1 MAKVEADLDIKR
13 FAYEGV
19 EGGTRLTFPT
29 AHAKKVE
36 GRAGKTT
43 YGASDCAFEDLEGRF
58 GSLRWAAETASAGSG
73 WLRDDAGKYDI
84 SIERAEFP
92 HGLMLTRSVEH
103 SVEIVSPHV
112 TFSELRLKVNGPFGR
127 KSEAGAAASAAPAR
141 RPSSPATPRP
151 SPFVRQEGLRFLDSL
166 SGRIYL
172 TIKVQLDLP
181 VVGVRTLDQQ
191 LRVPIQEG
199 SLDYRALDEGLDWLE
214 GTFLDIKHEDQRLK
228 VQWKVPIVGAGH
240 DLITW
245 ALDNDAST
253 LASFGRVPVRSL
265 ADFRIGSGKP
275 ATSST
280 SEKRGGVLRA
290 FTLDGI
296 DVALS
301 LLAPR
306 HLDIGAATIMFGG
319 DDQPGMVDLK
329 AAGSIRDRGPGKLN
343 GTVGSIDTTI
353 KDLKLGGTQLSAD
366 RLHFDGIDTLEV
378 TFDGFRPTSVT
389 MVVHRV
395 TATNLAI
402 KIGERPQ
409 ASAETASVP
418 AATSTTTGRVPRM

>member
-1 MAKVEADLDIKR
+1 MAKVQADIDVQQ
-13 FAYEGV
+13 FAYEGG
-19 EGGTRLTFPT
+19 EGGTRLTFPR

-36 GRAGKTT
+36 GRAGDAGF
-43 YGASDCAFEDLEGRF
+43 GAADCSFEALEGRF
-58 GSLRWAAETASAGSG
+58 GSLRWAAEAASVGSA
-73 WLRDDAGKYDI
+73 WLKDDSGKFDI
-84 SIERAEFP
+84 AIERAEFP
-92 HGLMLTRSVEH
+92 HGLSLTRGVEH

-112 TFSELRLKVNGPFGR
+112 TFAELRLKVTGPFGR
-127 KSEAGAAASAAPAR
+127 KSVEPEV
-141 RPSSPATPRP
+141 PPRP
-151 SPFVRQEGLRFLDSL
+151 LSPIVNPYLRQEQLRFLDSL

-181 VVGVRTLDQQ
+181 VVGKRTLDQQ

-199 SLDYRALDEGLDWLE
+199 SLDYRALEQGLDWLE

-245 ALDNDAST
+245 ALDNEAST

-265 ADFRIGSGKP
+265 TDFRIGSGKP
-275 ATSST
+275 SASSS
-280 SEKRGGVLRA
+280 SEKRDGVLQA
-290 FTLDGI
+290 FSLEAI
-296 DVALS
+296 DIALS

-306 HLDIGAATIMFGG
+306 HLEVGAGTIMFGG

-329 AAGSIRDRGPGKLN
+329 VQGALRDRGGGKIT
-343 GTVGSIDTTI
+343 GTVGSVDTTI
-353 KDLKLGGTQLSAD
+353 KDLKIGGSMLSAD

-378 TFDGFRPTSVT
+378 MFDGFTPVGV
-389 MVVHRV
+389 MLVVHRV

-402 KIGERPQ
+402 KLGAQPKVDEPAPPSPP
-409 ASAETASVP
+409 ASP
-418 AATSTTTGRVPRM
+418 TGRTPRL

>member
-1 MAKVEADLDIKR
+1 MAKVQADLDVQG
-13 FAYEGV
+13 FAYEGGD
-19 EGGTRLTFPT
+19 GGTRLTVPQ
-29 AHAKKVE
+29 AQAKKLE
-36 GRAGKTT
+36 GRAGVTT
-43 YGASDCAFEDLEGRF
+43 YGAADCSFEALEGRF
-58 GSLRWAAETASAGSG
+58 GSVRWAAEAASAGSA
-73 WLRDDAGKYDI
+73 WLKDDSGRFDI
-84 SIERAEFP
+84 AIERAEFP
-92 HGLMLTRSVEH
+92 HGLSLTRGVEH

-127 KSEAGAAASAAPAR
+127 NKPAEPEAPR
-141 RPSSPATPRP
+141 RPSTPVN
-151 SPFVRQEGLRFLDSL
+151 PFQRQEHLRFLDSL

-191 LRVPIQEG
+191 LKVPIQEG

-214 GTFLDIKHEDQRLK
+214 GTFLDIKHQDERLK
-228 VQWKVPIVGAGH
+228 VQWKVPIVGGGH

-245 ALDNDAST
+245 ALDNEAST

-265 ADFRIGSGKP
+265 ADFRIGSGQK
-275 ATSST
+275 SS
-280 SEKRGGVLRA
+280 SSSNDKRSGVLRSFSLEA
-290 FTLDGI
+290 I
-296 DVALS
+296 DIALS

-306 HLDIGAATIMFGG
+306 HLAVGGGTIMFGG

-329 AAGSIRDRGPGKLN
+329 VTGALRDRGPGKIT

-353 KDLKLGGTQLSAD
+353 KDLRLGGSMLSAD

-378 TFDGFRPTSVT
+378 SFDGFKPVSVT
-389 MVVHRV
+389 LVVHRV

-402 KIGERPQ
+402 RIGEK
-409 ASAETASVP
+409 
-418 AATSTTTGRVPRM
+418 ATSEEPAPPLPPAQPTHRIRRQ

>member
-1 MAKVEADLDIKR
+1 MAKVEADIDVKR
-13 FAYEGV
+13 FAYERVDGA
-19 EGGTRLTFPT
+19 TRLTFPT
-29 AHAKKVE
+29 ANAKKLE
-36 GRAGKTT
+36 GRAGNTT
-43 YGASDCAFEDLEGRF
+43 YGAADCSFEDLEGRF
-58 GSLRWAAETASAGSG
+58 GSLRWAAETASVGTA
-73 WLRDDAGKYDI
+73 WLKDDSDRYNI
-84 SIERAEFP
+84 SIDRAEFP
-92 HGLMLTRSVEH
+92 HGLMLTRGVEH

-127 KSEAGAAASAAPAR
+127 GAKPADGATSPPR
-141 RPSSPATPRP
+141 RPSSPVN
-151 SPFVRQEGLRFLDSL
+151 PFQRQEQLRFLDSL

-181 VVGVRTLDQQ
+181 VVGIRSLDQQ

-228 VQWKVPIVGAGH
+228 VQWKVPIVGAAR

-265 ADFRIGSGKP
+265 ADFRVGSGKP
-275 ATSST
+275 SASSASA
-280 SEKRGGVLRA
+280 SEKRSGVLRA
-290 FTLDGI
+290 FALDGI

-306 HLDIGAATIMFGG
+306 HLEVGAATIMFGG
-319 DDQPGMVDLK
+319 DDHPGMVDLK
-329 AAGSIRDRGPGKLN
+329 VAGALRDRGAGKLT

-409 ASAETASVP
+409 PKTEETVAP
-418 AATSTTTGRVPRM
+418 PATSSTTGRVPRM